1 MSFRFWREMA
11 ILIVLTLGSSTMVGA
26 EEPKPVT
33 PRPIDLP
40 RKSIG
45 AGWIEWESL
54 ADIHGMVSYRE
65 RITSL
70 ARGSGETIW
79 VGTSHGRLLSFDG
92 ARWTLQAQLERLQ
105 ITGIAVESDK
115 TVWLATSDG
124 IRRLDTGQ
132 DRWKLTEFR
141 EYLEGHPSFVSGG
154 YIPGEDAVRLWGY
167 VDDIYIAPKIRTYS
181 PMAVST
187 EHGLFSW
194 GGYGRVWHHYFPHYP
209 GANAAWLDLRTLIP
223 RRRPTCLTEDKEGNL
238 WVGTEGDGIVRF
250 NAKGREYYRRDPEH
264 NRLEGNEFTHISASD
279 VGWAFERVTAISPGA
294 ENGVWCVLRNR
305 EKHTA
310 VAHWTD
316 GRWKV
321 YPIPE
326 TLANASAV
334 LEVAPGKVLVGIGDE
349 PSEVAAGLVELEAAS
364 GSIKRVPGPEHKIRK
379 IVLTPSGKVFAAS
392 WWGLYQGLTGPPG
405 S

>member
-1 MSFRFWREMA
+1 MCVRTWQKLT
-11 ILIVLTLGSSTMVGA
+11 ILALLGGGSIGKCG
-26 EEPKPVT
+26 EPIKEIT

-40 RKSIG
+40 NKSAG
-45 AGWIEWESL
+45 AGWIEWGSIGDL
-54 ADIHGMVSYRE
+54 HGMVSYRE

-70 ARGSGETIW
+70 ARGGGETIW

-115 TVWLATSDG
+115 MVWLATSDG
-124 IRRLDTGQ
+124 IKRLDADQ
-132 DRWKLTEFR
+132 DKWKLTEFR
-141 EYLEGHPSFVSGG
+141 EYYEGHPSFVSGG

-250 NAKGREYYRRDPEH
+250 NAKGREYYKRDPEH
-264 NRLEGNEFTHISASD
+264 NRLEGNEVTHISAND
-279 VGWAFERVTAISPGA
+279 AGWAFDRVTAISPGA
-294 ENGVWCVLRNR
+294 ENGIWCILRNR
-305 EKHTA
+305 EKRTA
-310 VAHWTD
+310 VAHWAD
-316 GRWKV
+316 GPWKV
-321 YPIPE
+321 FPIPE
-326 TLANASAV
+326 TLASASTV
-334 LEVAPGKVLVGIGDE
+334 LEVVAGKVLVGIGDE
-349 PSEVAAGLVELEAAS
+349 PSEVEAGLVELEAAS
-364 GSIKRVPGPEHKIRK
+364 GSIKRLPGPEHKIRR
-379 IVLTPSGKVFAAS
+379 IVVTPGGKVFAAS
-392 WWGLYQGLTGPPG
+392 WWGLYQGSSAP
-405 S
+405 SRS